1 MDWWSWKKSKNIFI
15 QFSMI
20 IRRESCLA
28 VYAPNW
34 TSKWD
39 TCAGDA
45 IIRSMGG
52 HFTNRYGQLVNYDPK

>member
-1 MDWWSWKKSKNIFI
+1 ML
-15 QFSMI
+15 